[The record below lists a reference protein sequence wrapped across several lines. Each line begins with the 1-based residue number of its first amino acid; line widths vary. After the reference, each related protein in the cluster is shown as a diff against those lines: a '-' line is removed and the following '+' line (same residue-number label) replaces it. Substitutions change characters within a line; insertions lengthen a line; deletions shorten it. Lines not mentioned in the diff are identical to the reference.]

1 VTDLE
6 HGTRP
11 TYVNH
16 GCRCDDCCKA
26 NTDYFRRYYNR
37 GQRYP
42 LEALTDASELSE
54 AALVRQVG
62 MSGSTLKRVRVEG
75 LSEAQADRYACRLG
89 LVPWMV
95 WPNWLDDAQVPCKE
109 CGELFVPK
117 RKGHVYCTVRCGRRA
132 NDRENKRRRYA
143 SDPEYAAAVRER
155 SRRYR
160 EVAARSLKVKDAARR
175 ERNRERNRERARAYY
190 AANAE
195 RIKARQRAYHHRKK
209 ADCPPYDPQ
218 TDSGEVAA

>member
-1 VTDLE
+1 VAGVTELE

-26 NTDYFRRYYNR
+26 NTAYFRRYYNR

-42 LEALTDASELSE
+42 LEALTDASGLSE

-95 WPNWLDDAQVPCKE
+95 WPNWLADAQVPCKE

-117 RKGHVYCTVRCGRRA
+117 RKGHVYCTIKCCRRVH
-132 NDRENKRRRYA
+132 DREHKRKRRLR
-143 SDPEYAAAVRER
+143 DPEWAERDRER

-160 EVAARSLKVKDAARR
+160 ESAAKAIRVKDAARR
-175 ERNRERNRERARAYY
+175 ERNREAERERAKAYY

-195 RIKARQRAYHHRKK
+195 RVKARVRAYRERQK
-209 ADCPPYDPQ
+209 D
-218 TDSGEVAA
+218 AA